1 MGGNGRRTVRLYCAA
16 CCIGLFIVLL
26 HRCIL
31 QNFRFTL
38 KSGQADK
45 ITYSLMITM
54 SGETFCVLY
63 AAYVLRSLA
72 CVRRLVECN

>member
-1 MGGNGRRTVRLYCAA
+1 MGGNGRRTVRRYCAA
-16 CCIGLFIVLL
+16 GCIGLLVVLL

-54 SGETFCVLY
+54 SGTFCVLH
-63 AAYVLRSLA
+63 AVYVLRSLA

>member
-1 MGGNGRRTVRLYCAA
+1 M
-16 CCIGLFIVLL
+16 LL
-26 HRCIL
+26 HWVIL

-54 SGETFCVLY
+54 SGAFCVVY

-72 CVRRLVECN
+72 CVRRLV